1 MIVFYHTNAMSD
13 LVSLEEKLT
22 HLEKHISEQ
31 DLEIFR
37 LRQQLDEAI
46 TAVRRLGEK
55 VVELQRGGGIG
66 SESSAD
72 VRPPHY

>member
-1 MIVFYHTNAMSD
+1 MSD